1 MPSGYIFPYTPL
13 GRYTGVCVYLI
24 ISLFSRTKIQ
34 EGGKNIEEVLNW
46 YKEVNAQTLKY
57 VTYSIH
63 DSDISD
69 FYRLIILRILILK
82 LNATLFI

>member
-1 MPSGYIFPYTPL
+1 MNKWWI
-13 GRYTGVCVYLI
+13 V
-24 ISLFSRTKIQ
+24 RTKIQ

-46 YKEVNAQTLKY
+46 YKVNTLLCLVNNVNTLLWLVNQEVNAQTLKY

-69 FYRLIILRILILK
+69 FYRFYVLK
-82 LNATLFI
+82 RRGLWMINLDG